1 MIERLID
8 VALRNRLLVLVFM
21 LGVAGWGVLS
31 WRQLPVDSFPDVTP
45 SMVQIFTASPGLSPE
60 DVETL
65 ISYPVEISMYGL
77 PGLKRVQSTSIF
89 GLSRVNVYFSE
100 DTDVYFA
107 RRLVMERLAKARA
120 EIPGDL
126 GEPQLGP
133 ITSGLGR
140 VMMYTL
146 ETEPDSDI
154 SLTELREL
162 QDWVVKPMM
171 RTVPGVTGVL
181 SLGGYEKQYQ
191 VRLDTRALLA
201 RDLTVADVRGAITAN
216 NKNVGASFI
225 NRAGEENVIRGYGW
239 VPPGNA
245 GLDAIR
251 DIVIRA
257 HESTPVTVGDVAS
270 VEYGPAIRR
279 GAQIA
284 SGAESVGGYV
294 LKLLGS
300 NTSQVLKDAN
310 QKLEQINGALPD
322 GVRVKAFYSQKEL
335 IDKAVGTV
343 ESALLQGA
351 VLVILILYLLLGNLR
366 STLIVVASLPLSAL
380 FAFIAMRY
388 VGLSANLMSL
398 GGLAIGLGMMVDGSV
413 VILENIFRHMENRAE
428 ENVSMAR
435 LASEAAR
442 EVARPIVFASSII
455 IIVFLPLFTL
465 QGVEGK
471 MFSPMAYTIAFAL
484 LGAMIVAL
492 VLVPA
497 LMTYAFKKDGNYGE
511 PRLVGWLK
519 DRYQPVLDKVMAW
532 PKVVAGAAVL
542 VLVLG
547 VSVFPLLGSEFV
559 PTLREGTLMV
569 RSTLPPAASLDSAI
583 DYAKRIQTVF
593 EEFEPVTG
601 TYSRVGRA
609 EVGGDPESVNVIA
622 TTITLKPLGQ
632 WSGDYDYEGLQS
644 AMSDAVAD
652 RLPGLANNFSQP
664 IQLRTDELL
673 SGIKAQIAISIFGEN
688 FGELARIG
696 EQVKR
701 IAQATPGAVDVRMQQ
716 QGGKPQIRIR
726 PDREAMARYG
736 LSVDQLFA
744 TVETGIGGD
753 AAGQVFE
760 GIKRFDLFVR
770 LREEQRDTV
779 SAIEDLLIRTP
790 AGAVIPLTR
799 VADVERFIG
808 PKMISRSKASRRLFV
823 QLNVRGRDMGGVVTE
838 IRRKV
843 AEQVDMPTGYF
854 VEYGGQFENQQRAMK
869 RLYLVVPVTLALIF
883 LLLYTAFN
891 SLRYAALIYLNVP
904 IATMGGIFAL
914 WLSGMYLSVSA
925 AVGFI
930 AVFGVAVLNGVVLVS
945 YINQLRDE
953 GMDVFEAART
963 GAMRRLRPVLMTA
976 LTSMLGLLPLLIAD
990 GIGANVQRPL
1000 AAVVVG
1006 GLITS
1011 TLLTLLVIPVVY
1023 PWFAGAR
1030 RDDVEF

>member
-1 MIERLID
+1 
-8 VALRNRLLVLVFM
+8 
-21 LGVAGWGVLS
+21 
-31 WRQLPVDSFPDVTP
+31 
-45 SMVQIFTASPGLSPE
+45 MVQIFTASPGLSPE

-465 QGVEGK
+465 Q
-471 MFSPMAYTIAFAL
+471 L
-484 LGAMIVAL
+484 
-492 VLVPA
+492 
-497 LMTYAFKKDGNYGE
+497 
-511 PRLVGWLK
+511 
-519 DRYQPVLDKVMAW
+519 
-532 PKVVAGAAVL
+532 
-542 VLVLG
+542 
-547 VSVFPLLGSEFV
+547 
-559 PTLREGTLMV
+559 
-569 RSTLPPAASLDSAI
+569 SLI
-583 DYAKRIQTVF
+583 HI
-593 EEFEPVTG
+593 
-601 TYSRVGRA
+601 
-609 EVGGDPESVNVIA
+609 
-622 TTITLKPLGQ
+622 
-632 WSGDYDYEGLQS
+632 
-644 AMSDAVAD
+644 
-652 RLPGLANNFSQP
+652 
-664 IQLRTDELL
+664 
-673 SGIKAQIAISIFGEN
+673 
-688 FGELARIG
+688 
-696 EQVKR
+696 
-701 IAQATPGAVDVRMQQ
+701 
-716 QGGKPQIRIR
+716 
-726 PDREAMARYG
+726 
-736 LSVDQLFA
+736 
-744 TVETGIGGD
+744 
-753 AAGQVFE
+753 
-760 GIKRFDLFVR
+760 
-770 LREEQRDTV
+770 
-779 SAIEDLLIRTP
+779 
-790 AGAVIPLTR
+790 
-799 VADVERFIG
+799 
-808 PKMISRSKASRRLFV
+808 
-823 QLNVRGRDMGGVVTE
+823 
-838 IRRKV
+838 
-843 AEQVDMPTGYF
+843 
-854 VEYGGQFENQQRAMK
+854 
-869 RLYLVVPVTLALIF
+869 
-883 LLLYTAFN
+883 
-891 SLRYAALIYLNVP
+891 
-904 IATMGGIFAL
+904 
-914 WLSGMYLSVSA
+914 
-925 AVGFI
+925 
-930 AVFGVAVLNGVVLVS
+930 
-945 YINQLRDE
+945 
-953 GMDVFEAART
+953 
-963 GAMRRLRPVLMTA
+963 
-976 LTSMLGLLPLLIAD
+976 
-990 GIGANVQRPL
+990 
-1000 AAVVVG
+1000 
-1006 GLITS
+1006 
-1011 TLLTLLVIPVVY
+1011 
-1023 PWFAGAR
+1023 
-1030 RDDVEF
+1030 